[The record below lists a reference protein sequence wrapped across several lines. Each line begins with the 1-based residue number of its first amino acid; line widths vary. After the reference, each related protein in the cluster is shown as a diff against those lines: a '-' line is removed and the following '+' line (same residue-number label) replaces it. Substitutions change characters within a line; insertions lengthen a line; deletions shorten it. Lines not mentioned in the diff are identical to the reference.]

1 MLTSQPCVFLV
12 VVHLTAPSSRHPPT
26 EYDQV
31 AYVETLSGMTKVQ
44 LAVTQVNMVKT
55 LPCQRLHAAA
65 CRGAECG
72 QTGGFSES
80 PVEESGAEQ
89 RAAA

>member
-1 MLTSQPCVFLV
+1 MR
-12 VVHLTAPSSRHPPT
+12 LTAPSSRHPPT

-65 CRGAECG
+65 CWGAECE
-72 QTGGFSES
+72 TNGGGGGSSES
-80 PVEESGAEQ
+80 PVEECGAEQ

>member
-1 MLTSQPCVFLV
+1 M
-12 VVHLTAPSSRHPPT
+12 HLAAPSSRHPPT

-72 QTGGFSES
+72 QTAGGRGGSSES
-80 PVEESGAEQ
+80 PVEECGAEQ